1 MAPLLNIAVRA
12 ARRAGDII
20 VRHLGRLES
29 LEVAS
34 KSRNEFVTQVDRL
47 AEQDIVQTIRHSY
60 PDHGILAEEGGRHD
74 GRDSEFLWIID
85 PLDGTTNFIHG
96 FPVFSVSVALQHR
109 GRLEHGV
116 IYDPLRQELFTASRG
131 EGAQLDGRRI
141 RVSRTERMER
151 ALIGTGFPY
160 RSKGQWVDQ
169 YFDMLRAVMDLAAG
183 VRRPGS
189 AALDLA
195 CVAAGRF
202 DGFWEFGLQP
212 WDIAAGVLLIREA
225 GGLVGGLTGA
235 DDFHDTGNI
244 VAGNPKIYAAL
255 LETIGPCLT
264 GAAAARAD

>member
-12 ARRAGDII
+12 ARRAGEII
-20 VRHLGRLES
+20 IRHLGRLES

-60 PDHGILAEEGGRHD
+60 PDHGILAEESGRRD
-74 GRDSEFLWIID
+74 GRDSDFLWIID

-96 FPVFSVSVALQHR
+96 FPVFSISIALQHR

-116 IYDPLRQELFTASRG
+116 VYDPLRQELFTASRG

-141 RVSRTERMER
+141 RVSRTDRLEQ
-151 ALIGTGFPY
+151 ALIGTGFPF
-160 RSKGQWVDQ
+160 RSQAQWVDQ
-169 YFDMLRAVMDLAAG
+169 YLGMLRAVMDGAAG

-195 CVAAGRF
+195 SVAAGRY
-202 DGFWEFGLQP
+202 DGFWEIGLQP
-212 WDIAAGVLLIREA
+212 WDLAAGVLLIREA
-225 GGLVGGLTGA
+225 GGRVGGLTGA
-235 DDFHDTGNI
+235 DDFHDNGNI
-244 VAGNPKIYAAL
+244 VAGNPKIYAVL
-255 LETIGPCLT
+255 LETIAPFLT
-264 GAAAARAD
+264 GPVPA